1 MEPKQPISFPA
12 QPGPPPTPAFEAA
25 LVARRLVYAELRRN
39 CTGEVAVSCG
49 TIPKRQVGAVF
60 RIRFLD
66 EDGNPM
72 DLRNSPI
79 KKIIFGRPVV
89 GWFERTAVF
98 TTDGED
104 GLIEYKTISED
115 ELDAEGDWRM
125 QGYAE
130 LPTFV
135 DRIHTEI
142 ATFYVEPIIEE
153 MNIA

>member
-1 MEPKQPISFPA
+1 MEPKQPIVLPV

-25 LVARRLVYAELRRN
+25 LVARRIVYAELRRS

-49 TIPKRQVGAVF
+49 TIRKGDVGAVF
-60 RIRFLD
+60 RVRILD
-66 EDGNPM
+66 EDGNPV

-79 KKIIFGRPVV
+79 KKIFFGRPIV

-104 GLIEYKTISED
+104 GLIEYKTTTEED
-115 ELDAEGDWRM
+115 LNAVGTWRL

-135 DRIHTEI
+135 DRFHTEM

-153 MNIA
+153 MNHA

>member
-1 MEPKQPISFPA
+1 MEPKQPIVFPV

-25 LVARRLVYAELRRN
+25 LIARRIVYAELRRS

-49 TIPKRQVGAVF
+49 TIRKGDVGSVF
-60 RIRFLD
+60 RVLVLD
-66 EDGNPM
+66 EDGQPI

-79 KKIIFGRPVV
+79 KRIFFGRPIV
-89 GWFERTAVF
+89 GWFKRDAAF
-98 TTDGED
+98 TTDGQD
-104 GLIEYKTISED
+104 GLIEYKTVPGD
-115 ELDAEGDWRM
+115 LDATGNWRL

-135 DRIHTEI
+135 DSFHTEM

-153 MNIA
+153 MNNA